1 MNSNKK
7 SHQQNVDNLELII
20 AMVTTF
26 EPAYDPSEARLS
38 IPNLKLVKTN
48 GDAVLLHLKEAEI
61 DCGFAVTAR
70 TTVFGGFDGF
80 VTRVINA
87 FRISDVPE
95 QTIVQCESIVRK
107 LRNKKASEDE
117 APAEKAEG
125 DEHEEPGR
133 HNKRRNGSFGT
144 KIENFGKLI
153 VLLKTQPAY
162 KPNEKDLTVAALTKK
177 HAALKLANSNCIRKD
192 ATAESLRRERYKVIY
207 SAKNGLVDIALDSK
221 LYVKSAYG
229 ATSTQYKSISG
240 ILFIRRN

>member
-1 MNSNKK
+1 MNFIKK

-20 AMVTTF
+20 AMVATF
-26 EPAYDPSEARLS
+26 EPAYDPSEVRLS
-38 IPNLKLVKTN
+38 IPNLKLTEAK
-48 GDAVLLHLKEAEI
+48 GDAVLLRLKEAEI
-61 DCGFAVTAR
+61 ACGLAVAAR
-70 TTVFGGFDGF
+70 TAVFGGFDGF

-87 FRISDVPE
+87 FRISDVAE

-107 LRNKKASEDE
+107 LHNKKASEDDT
-117 APAEKAEG
+117 PAEKAEG
-125 DEHEEPGR
+125 EENEEPGKR
-133 HNKRRNGSFGT
+133 NKRRNGSFGT

-162 KPNEKDLTVAALTKK
+162 KPNEKDLTVAALNKK

-192 ATAESLRRERYKVIY
+192 ANAELLRSERYNVIY
-207 SAKNGLVDIALDSK
+207 SAKNGLVDIALASK

-240 ILFIRRN
+240 ILFTKIK

>member
-20 AMVTTF
+20 AMVVTF
-26 EPAYDPSEARLS
+26 EPAYDPSETRLS

-48 GDAVLLHLKEAEI
+48 GDAVLLHLKEADI
-61 DCGFAVTAR
+61 ACGFAVTAR
-70 TTVFGGFDGF
+70 TTVFGGFGGF
-80 VTRVINA
+80 ITRVINA

-95 QTIVQCESIVRK
+95 QTIVQCEAIVRK
-107 LRNKKASEDE
+107 LRNKKASEND
-117 APAEKAEG
+117 APVEKTEG

-133 HNKRRNGSFGT
+133 RNKKRNGSFGT

-153 VLLKTQPAY
+153 VLLKSQPAY
-162 KPNEKDLTVAALTKK
+162 KPNEKDLTVAALNKK
-177 HAALKLANSNCIRKD
+177 HTALKQANSDCIRKD
-192 ATAESLRRERYKVIY
+192 ATAESLRKERYDVIY
-207 SAKNGLVDIALDSK
+207 SAKNGLVDIALASK

-240 ILFIRRN
+240 ISFVRRK